1 MDMDLKR
8 TLVQKLDDIAPE
20 YGLIELSY
28 PSFMKCYGYRSQPLS
43 AADAVEGISALLDLA
58 GGVKM
63 EVEVEGSRNG
73 GEWFGGGKL
82 WEMPGLGGKGKWK
95 IEEDRENVPPDGQAK
110 TDSAAL
116 NGKKAGEGEEEDV
129 DSAKKDLP
137 WWIRNFW
144 VAFDALAE

>member
-1 MDMDLKR
+1 MDLKR

-20 YGLIELSY
+20 YGLIELTY

-43 AADAVEGISALLDLA
+43 AADAVEGVSALLDLA

-82 WEMPGLGGKGKWK
+82 WEIAGFAGKGKWK
-95 IEEDRENVPPDGQAK
+95 IEEDRENVPPDGQANP
-110 TDSAAL
+110 TSAS
-116 NGKKAGEGEEEDV
+116 NGKKAVEGEDDDL
-129 DSAKKDLP
+129 DSVKKEIP